1 MQLFRL
7 TRAKHARDFSGEGA
21 VRFAGRWHDKGSRVL
36 YASTS
41 QSLALSEL
49 AMQVHR
55 QAWMVDLVWTVLE
68 VPDEWWNGA
77 LAFDAVRVP
86 ENPRESREFGRAW
99 LEAGETP
106 MMRVPSALL
115 SSNTAPGFC
124 DVNVVLNVGR
134 SDFRSA
140 IRCAEVMPLQVD
152 ARFQRRM
159 LDAG

>member
-1 MQLFRL
+1 MQLYRL
-7 TRAKHARDFSGEGA
+7 TRAKYAQDFSGEGA
-21 VRFAGRWHDKGSRVL
+21 VCFPGRWHVKGSRVL

-55 QAWMVDLVWTVLE
+55 KAWMVDLVWTVLE
-68 VPDEWWNGA
+68 VPDEWWDKA
-77 LAFDAVRVP
+77 LAFDSVLVP
-86 ENPRESREFGRAW
+86 ESPLESRAFGSAW

-115 SSNTAPGFC
+115 SSKVAPGFC

-134 SDFRSA
+134 PDFCSA
-140 IRCAEVMPLQVD
+140 IRCADVMPLQVD
-152 ARFQRRM
+152 PRFQRRM
-159 LDAG
+159 LDGG